1 MVYTID
7 ELYNKVLS
15 PVLDVYEVFKNF
27 FGEEY
32 VDLQTRSIEEF
43 KELFDTT
50 KYLFGIEASDAEHY
64 DCPDESLTNI
74 NYDYETLPS
83 NILVW
88 WPEVTVTNEHNKS
101 VKIQDLY
108 AKIPLNMEGRIPLE
122 MPGFTMTRTT
132 YNTLQFSS
140 GYMHSHLP
148 SFSPER
154 ESSYARFSEPCLGRG
169 PIRNTIIDLK
179 STNEEALWMLFC
191 QELAQYVTVESLAGG
206 PYRKLEFIGLDRRRT
221 VPCEYQTR
229 TPKDILEILE
239 HSIVAEEIGRIKE
252 ILSNFMEYYVSL
264 SPLPISYIQGKYICT
279 WSFYDYLVNVSNAF
293 IDWIN
298 QHGNMGDVD
307 ILTRTSCIKT
317 VECGEDGFY
326 DTGRAIGRHG
336 IVDGVEILKFKGES
350 KRLHVLADDE
360 ADPSCA
366 TILDPGI
373 ANFIINRI
381 FNIINYH
388 YGHTEDSDSREA
400 TTETSKKVYYL

>member
-15 PVLDVYEVFKNF
+15 PVLGVYDVFKNF

-32 VDLQTRSIEEF
+32 VDLQTLSVEEF
-43 KELFDTT
+43 KEKFDNT
-50 KYLFGIEASDAEHY
+50 KDLFGIEAPDAEHY
-64 DCPDESLTNI
+64 DCSDESLTNI
-74 NYDYETLPS
+74 TYDYGTLPS
-83 NILVW
+83 QILVW
-88 WPEVTVTNEHNKS
+88 WPEVTITNEHNKS

-108 AKIPLNMEGRIPLE
+108 AKIPINIEGKIPLE
-122 MPGFTMTRTT
+122 MSGVTMTRTT
-132 YNTLQFSS
+132 YNALQFSS
-140 GYMHSHLP
+140 GYMHSHLMG
-148 SFSPER
+148 FSPER

-179 STNEEALWMLFC
+179 ATNEEALWMLFC
-191 QELAQYVTVESLAGG
+191 QELAQYVTVESLTGG
-206 PYRKLEFIGLDRRRT
+206 PYRKLEFIGFDRRGK

-229 TPKDILEILE
+229 TPKEILEILGRGRP
-239 HSIVAEEIGRIKE
+239 EEISRVKE
-252 ILSNFMEYYVSL
+252 ILSNFMEYYASL
-264 SPLPISYIQGKYICT
+264 SPLPVSYIQGKYICT

-298 QHGNMGDVD
+298 QHGNMDDVD

-317 VECGEDGFY
+317 VECGEGGFY
-326 DTGRAIGRHG
+326 ETGGIIGRQG
-336 IVDGVEILKFKGES
+336 IVEGVEILKFKGES

-360 ADPSCA
+360 ADTSCA
-366 TILDPGI
+366 TILNPGI

-388 YGHTEDSDSREA
+388 YGHTEDSDSRET